1 MTNIERI
8 RAMSDDELLRFIEW
22 VYTTKMGDMEP
33 RSFED
38 AVTTASCK
46 ACPLYGDQCKALG
59 ECINDTTIEDD
70 IKTWL
75 YSEEAEQ

>member
-1 MTNIERI
+1 MKNIERI
-8 RAMSDDELLRFIEW
+8 RTMSDDELLRFIEW

-38 AVTTASCK
+38 AFTTASCK

-59 ECINDTTIEDD
+59 ECTSDTTIEDD

-75 YSEEAEQ
+75 YSEEVKR